1 MLTGKNRT
9 VDEEEVAQ
17 GGVEEEGG
25 VVGVGKKIM
34 KMKHEASIENQ
45 IHSDD
50 LLKNQR
56 TIIF

>member
-17 GGVEEEGG
+17 GGEEEG